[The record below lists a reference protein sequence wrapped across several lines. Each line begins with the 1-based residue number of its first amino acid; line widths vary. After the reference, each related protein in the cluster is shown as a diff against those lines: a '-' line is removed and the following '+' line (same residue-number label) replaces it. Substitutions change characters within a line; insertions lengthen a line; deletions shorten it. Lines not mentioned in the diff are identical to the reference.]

1 MPKKTRAQ
9 ASTAEAAQVIADP
22 TPLRLDSDDQT
33 EKSIEISVMTKDPPS
48 TKYSSIRATDEITL
62 YDDLAAHAEFVIT
75 RALLQHS
82 VGFILPQ
89 HYKPDVVGE
98 MRIIGV
104 DANLFIKDQ
113 SGFNHKI
120 LDARVPQRHCNANVL
135 H

>member
-1 MPKKTRAQ
+1 
-9 ASTAEAAQVIADP
+9 
-22 TPLRLDSDDQT
+22 
-33 EKSIEISVMTKDPPS
+33 MTKDPPS
-48 TKYSSIRATDEITL
+48 TKYSSICATDEIAL
-62 YDDLAAHAEFVIT
+62 HDDLATHTEFAIT
-75 RALLQHS
+75 RALLRHS

-104 DANLFIKDQ
+104 DTNLFNKDQ
-113 SGFNHKI
+113 SGFDYKI